1 MPALVSATVQIKN
14 PEKFKEYASKVPE
27 TMGAHGGKMIAR
39 GKLSK
44 PLAGEHAHQVQAI
57 FEFPTQEAAQAWYDS
72 DAYQALVALRNE
84 AAHMN
89 IAILESF

>member
-1 MPALVSATVQIKN
+1 MPALVTATVQIKN

-39 GKLSK
+39 GKLAKS
-44 PLAGEHAHQVQAI
+44 LAGECGHQVEAI
-57 FEFPTQEAAQAWYDS
+57 FEFPSQEAAQAWYDS
-72 DAYQALVALRNE
+72 DAYQALVAVRNE
-84 AAHMN
+84 GAHVN